1 MGTRNLRAT
10 RIRIFITCWIIFALF
25 FATDFVR
32 EHYLVLS
39 IGDHFSFRLDG
50 FEGLHPDIFVT
61 ENHGVHHGANPGASM
76 IAAIPYAVF
85 KPLIDAINNRI
96 LSKRSAAAGEI
107 IAVYKD
113 PRPMRVEFFKQVR
126 QRGLDIKFGLTG
138 FVTQV
143 FCMAPLSAF
152 SVVVMFN
159 VFIWLGMNHK
169 LSRGLAF
176 LYAFGTPVLFRTA
189 YLNQNLMVGIFSLFA
204 FVLIWR
210 SSEELRLTL
219 KTRYFLAGFFGGL
232 GFLCDYSGAIPMAL
246 LGIYCLMLRNERVGI
261 VEGLKDS
268 LWYGAG
274 TLLPVL
280 LLGWYQYRSFGNFF
294 YPGQHYMPQVE
305 WIEVGYQGVG
315 GPQLELL
322 WMLWFDPRF
331 GLFMVGPI
339 LLLALAAPLLPKD
352 TQCALPLRETMTLVA
367 IFLAVSIFFSS
378 VQYTRL
384 QWNTGIR
391 YLMAIVPLTFILS
404 GIVLARIPK
413 LIAFPL
419 VVLVIG
425 ESVAIAMVRSQS
437 GIFDSVM
444 RTFLE
449 GFQLPWLGTLSR
461 MAVQYAPFL
470 DGQPASAIPFMTL
483 AAVLIWGIW
492 TIEEPGKPFD
502 ITSKPERL
510 QSG

>member
-1 MGTRNLRAT
+1 METRNLRQT
-10 RIRIFITCWIIFALF
+10 RIRIFLTCWILFALF

-39 IGDHFSFRLDG
+39 IGDDFSFRLDAY
-50 FEGLHPDIFVT
+50 EGLHPDIFVT
-61 ENHGVHHGANPGASM
+61 EHHGVHHGANPGASM
-76 IAAIPYAVF
+76 IAAIPYVVF
-85 KPLIDAINNRI
+85 KPLIDAINDRI
-96 LSKRSAAAGEI
+96 LTKRSAVTGEI
-107 IAVYKD
+107 TAVYKD
-113 PRPMRVEFFKQVR
+113 PRPMRVEFFKKVR

-152 SVVVMFN
+152 SAVVMFN
-159 VFIWLGMNHK
+159 VFVWLGMNHR
-169 LSRGLAF
+169 LSCGLAF

-189 YLNQNLMVGIFSLFA
+189 YLNQNLIVGIFSLFA
-204 FVLIWR
+204 FVFIWR
-210 SSEELRLTL
+210 SSREPRLAL
-219 KTRYFLAGFFGGL
+219 KTRHFLAGFFAGL

-246 LGIYCLMLRNERVGI
+246 LGIYCLVLRNEKVGFSQG
-261 VEGLKDS
+261 VKDS

-274 TLLPVL
+274 TLLPVF
-280 LLGWYQYRSFGNFF
+280 LLGWYQYRSFGNPF
-294 YPGQHYMPQVE
+294 YPAQHYMPPVE

-352 TQCALPLRETMTLVA
+352 RRCALPLREMIILLA

-391 YLMAIVPLTFILS
+391 YLMAVVPLMFILS
-404 GIVLARIPK
+404 GIVLARLPK

-419 VVLVIG
+419 GVLAIA
-425 ESVAIAMVRSQS
+425 ESVAVAMVRSQK
-437 GIFDSVM
+437 GILDSVM

-449 GFQLPWLGTLSR
+449 GFQLPWLATLSR

-470 DGQPASAIPFMTL
+470 DQQSASAMPFMTL

-502 ITSKPERL
+502 ITSKP
-510 QSG
+510 

>member
-1 MGTRNLRAT
+1 METRNLRAT
-10 RIRIFITCWIIFALF
+10 RIRIFLTCWIIFALF

-39 IGDHFSFRLDG
+39 LGDSFSFRLDG
-50 FEGLHPDIFVT
+50 YEGLHPDIFVT

-76 IAAIPYAVF
+76 IAAVPYVLF
-85 KPLIDAINNRI
+85 KPLIDAINERI
-96 LSKRSAAAGEI
+96 LANRKASNAEI
-107 IAVYKD
+107 SAVYKD
-113 PRPMRVEFFKQVR
+113 PRPMRVEFFKKVR
-126 QRGLDIKFGLTG
+126 QRGLDVKFGLAG

-152 SVVVMFN
+152 SAVVMFN
-159 VFIWLGMNHK
+159 VFIWLGM
-169 LSRGLAF
+169 SRRISCVLAF
-176 LYAFGTPVLFRTA
+176 LYGFGTPVLFRTA

-210 SSEELRLTL
+210 SSEELRLAL
-219 KTRYFLAGFFGGL
+219 KNRLFLAGFFGGL
-232 GFLCDYSGAIPMAL
+232 SILCDYSGAIPMVL
-246 LGIYCLMLRNERVGI
+246 LGIYCLILRNESAGFPN
-261 VEGLKDS
+261 GLKDS
-268 LWYGAG
+268 LWYGYG
-274 TLLPVL
+274 TLIPVF
-280 LLGWYQYRSFGNFF
+280 LLGWYQYRSFGNPF
-294 YPGQHYMPQVE
+294 YPGQHYMPAVE

-331 GLFMVGPI
+331 GLFLVAPI
-339 LLLALAAPLLPKD
+339 LFLAFAAPIWARQKR
-352 TQCALPLRETMTLVA
+352 ALPSREVFILLA
-367 IFLAVSIFFSS
+367 IFLALSVFFSA

-391 YLMAIVPLTFILS
+391 YLMAVVPLLFILS
-404 GIVLARIPK
+404 GIVLTRIPK
-413 LIAFPL
+413 VVAFPL
-419 VVLVIG
+419 GVLAIA
-425 ESVAIAMVRSQS
+425 ESVAIAMVRSQG
-437 GIFDSVM
+437 GILDNVM

-470 DGQPASAIPFMTL
+470 DEHPASAIPLLTL

-492 TIEEPGKPFD
+492 MIEEPGKPFSA
-502 ITSKPERL
+502 TSKP
-510 QSG
+510 